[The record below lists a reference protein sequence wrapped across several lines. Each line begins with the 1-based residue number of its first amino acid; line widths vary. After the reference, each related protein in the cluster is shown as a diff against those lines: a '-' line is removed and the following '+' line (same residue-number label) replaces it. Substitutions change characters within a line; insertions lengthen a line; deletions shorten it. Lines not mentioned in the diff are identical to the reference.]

1 MNGGGVG
8 VEDFCLLR
16 DLRDFRECRFFKV
29 VKLDSSGRV
38 VVDFE
43 EGERRRRIERSVN
56 G

>member
-1 MNGGGVG
+1 MKGGGVG

-43 EGERRRRIERSVN
+43 EGERRRRFERSVN